1 MMTASFGDKGL
12 TLIFP
17 DELGQLEVQDL
28 TALVADNSQAVC
40 YFKGPNLVTQKA
52 QADRALVFSLP
63 VDVDPIYFKKY
74 LTGQKV
80 PSHQTKVLTAYLDH
94 LAPYLDLLGYQFKPA
109 QATTSAAPTKISAKA
124 QYRFTKAIA
133 DIPFY
138 VDYEGAKAEVY
149 WLKRNDMVIKKGAV
163 LKQDMPLNQDG
174 SLGFSQKFALT
185 LRQEHADA
193 IGSDF
198 VTTADI
204 HLKSVNEVGH
214 LLYFAGTNSWL
225 ILKDQ
230 AGQTLSSHAIVK

>member
-1 MMTASFGDKGL
+1 MMTASFGEKGL
-12 TLIFP
+12 TLVFP

-28 TALVADNSQAVC
+28 AALVADNSQAVC
-40 YFKGPNLVTQKA
+40 YFKGPNLVMQKA
-52 QADRALVFSLP
+52 KADRALVFSLP
-63 VDVDPIYFKKY
+63 VDIEPTYFKKY
-74 LTGQKV
+74 LTDQKV
-80 PSHQTKVLTAYLDH
+80 PSHQTKVLTAYLNK
-94 LAPYLDLLGYQFKPA
+94 LTPYLDLLGYQFKAVQETPA
-109 QATTSAAPTKISAKA
+109 EPAKSSGKA

-133 DIPFY
+133 EIPFY
-138 VDYEGAKAEVY
+138 VDYDGAKAEVQ

-174 SLGFSQKFALT
+174 SVGFSQKFALT

>member
-1 MMTASFGDKGL
+1 MMTASFGEKGL
-12 TLIFP
+12 TLVFP

-28 TALVADNSQAVC
+28 AALVADNSQAVC
-40 YFKGPNLVTQKA
+40 YFKGPNLVMQKA
-52 QADRALVFSLP
+52 KADRALVFSLP
-63 VDVDPIYFKKY
+63 VDIEPIYFKKY
-74 LTGQKV
+74 LTDQKV
-80 PSHQTKVLTAYLDH
+80 PSHQTKVLTAYLNK
-94 LAPYLDLLGYQFKPA
+94 LTPYLDLLGYQFKAVQETP
-109 QATTSAAPTKISAKA
+109 AAPAKSSGKA

-133 DIPFY
+133 EIPFY
-138 VDYEGAKAEVY
+138 VDYDGAKAEVQ

-163 LKQDMPLNQDG
+163 LKHDMPLNQDG
-174 SLGFSQKFALT
+174 AVGFSQKFALT

>member
-12 TLIFP
+12 TLVFP
-17 DELGQLEVQDL
+17 DELGQLEVLDL
-28 TALVADNSQAVC
+28 TTLVANKSQAIL
-40 YFKGPNLVTQKA
+40 YFKGPNLVMQKA
-52 QADRALVFSLP
+52 KADRALVFSLP
-63 VDVDPIYFKKY
+63 VDIEPIYFKKY
-74 LTGQKV
+74 LTDQKV
-80 PSHQTKVLTAYLDH
+80 PIHKTKVLTAYLDK
-94 LAPYLDLLGYQFKPA
+94 LTPYLDLLGYQFKAVQETPA
-109 QATTSAAPTKISAKA
+109 EPAKSSGKA

>member
-12 TLIFP
+12 TLVFP

-28 TALVADNSQAVC
+28 AALVADNSQAVC
-40 YFKGPNLVTQKA
+40 YFKGPNLVMQKA
-52 QADRALVFSLP
+52 KADRALVFSLP
-63 VDVDPIYFKKY
+63 VDIEPIYFKKY
-74 LTGQKV
+74 LTDQKV
-80 PSHQTKVLTAYLDH
+80 PSQKTKVLTAYLNK
-94 LAPYLDLLGYQFKPA
+94 LTPYLDLLGYQFKAVQETP
-109 QATTSAAPTKISAKA
+109 AAPAKSSGKA

-133 DIPFY
+133 EIPFY
-138 VDYEGAKAEVY
+138 VDYDGAKAEVQ

-174 SLGFSQKFALT
+174 SVGFSQKFALT

>member
-12 TLIFP
+12 KLVFP
-17 DELGQLEVQDL
+17 DELGQLEVLDL
-28 TALVADNSQAVC
+28 TTLVANKSQAIL
-40 YFKGPNLVTQKA
+40 YFKGPNLVMQKA
-52 QADRALVFSLP
+52 KADRALVFSLP
-63 VDVDPIYFKKY
+63 VDIEPIYFKKY
-74 LTGQKV
+74 LTDQKV
-80 PSHQTKVLTAYLDH
+80 PSHQTKVLTAYLDK
-94 LAPYLDLLGYQFKPA
+94 LTPYLDLLGYQFKAVQETPA
-109 QATTSAAPTKISAKA
+109 EPAKSSGKA

-138 VDYEGAKAEVY
+138 VDYEGAKAEIY

-214 LLYFAGTNSWL
+214 LLYFAGKNSWL

>member
-1 MMTASFGDKGL
+1 MTTASFGDKGL
-12 TLIFP
+12 KLVFP

-28 TALVADNSQAVC
+28 AALVADNSQAVC
-40 YFKGPNLVTQKA
+40 YFKGPNLVMQKA
-52 QADRALVFSLP
+52 KADRALVFSLP
-63 VDVDPIYFKKY
+63 VDIEPIYFKKY
-74 LTGQKV
+74 LTDQKV
-80 PSHQTKVLTAYLDH
+80 PSHQTKVLTAYLDK
-94 LAPYLDLLGYQFKPA
+94 LTPYLDLLGYQFKAVQETPA
-109 QATTSAAPTKISAKA
+109 EPAKSSGKA

-133 DIPFY
+133 EIPFY
-138 VDYEGAKAEVY
+138 VDYDGAKAEVQ

-174 SLGFSQKFALT
+174 SVGFSQKFALT

>member
-1 MMTASFGDKGL
+1 MMTASFGEKGL
-12 TLIFP
+12 TLVFP

-28 TALVADNSQAVC
+28 AALVADNSQAVC
-40 YFKGPNLVTQKA
+40 YFKGPNLVMQKA
-52 QADRALVFSLP
+52 KADRALVFSLP
-63 VDVDPIYFKKY
+63 VDIEPIYFKKY
-74 LTGQKV
+74 LTDQKV
-80 PSHQTKVLTAYLDH
+80 PSHQTKVLTAYLNK
-94 LAPYLDLLGYQFKPA
+94 LTPYLDLLGYQFKAVQETPA
-109 QATTSAAPTKISAKA
+109 EPAKSSGKA

-133 DIPFY
+133 EIPFY
-138 VDYEGAKAEVY
+138 VDYDGAKAEVQ

-163 LKQDMPLNQDG
+163 LKHDMPLNQDG
-174 SLGFSQKFALT
+174 AVGFSQKFALT
-185 LRQEHADA
+185 LRQEHADD

>member
-12 TLIFP
+12 SLILP
-17 DELGQLEVQDL
+17 NDLGQLEVQNL
-28 TALVADNSQAVC
+28 ATLVADNSQAVC

-109 QATTSAAPTKISAKA
+109 QATTSAAPAKSSAKA
-124 QYRFTKAIA
+124 QYRFTKALA

-138 VDYEGAKAEVY
+138 VDYEGVKAEVY

>member
-12 TLIFP
+12 SLILP
-17 DELGQLEVQDL
+17 NDLGQLEVQNL
-28 TALVADNSQAVC
+28 ATLVADNSQAVC

-124 QYRFTKAIA
+124 QYRFTKALA

-138 VDYEGAKAEVY
+138 VDYEGVKAEVY

>member
-1 MMTASFGDKGL
+1 MTTASFGDKGL
-12 TLIFP
+12 KLVFP
-17 DELGQLEVQDL
+17 DELGQLEVLDL
-28 TALVADNSQAVC
+28 TTLVANKSQAIL
-40 YFKGPNLVTQKA
+40 YFKGPNLVMQKA
-52 QADRALVFSLP
+52 KADRALVFSLP
-63 VDVDPIYFKKY
+63 VDIEPIYFKKY
-74 LTGQKV
+74 LTDQKV
-80 PSHQTKVLTAYLDH
+80 PSHQTKVLTAYLNK
-94 LAPYLDLLGYQFKPA
+94 LTPYLDLLGYQFKAVQETPA
-109 QATTSAAPTKISAKA
+109 EPAKSSGKA

-133 DIPFY
+133 EIPFY
-138 VDYEGAKAEVY
+138 VDYDGAKAEVQ

-174 SLGFSQKFALT
+174 SVGFSQKFALT

>member
-1 MMTASFGDKGL
+1 MMTASIGEKGL
-12 TLIFP
+12 TLVFP

-28 TALVADNSQAVC
+28 AALVADNSQAVC
-40 YFKGPNLVTQKA
+40 YFKGPNLVMQKA
-52 QADRALVFSLP
+52 KADRALVFSLP
-63 VDVDPIYFKKY
+63 VDIEPIYFKKY
-74 LTGQKV
+74 LTDQKV
-80 PSHQTKVLTAYLDH
+80 PSHQTKVLTAYLNK
-94 LAPYLDLLGYQFKPA
+94 LTPYLDLLGYQFKAVQETP
-109 QATTSAAPTKISAKA
+109 AAPAKSSGKA

-133 DIPFY
+133 EIPFY
-138 VDYEGAKAEVY
+138 VDYDGAKAEVQ

-174 SLGFSQKFALT
+174 SVGFSQKFALT
-185 LRQEHADA
+185 LRQEHADD

>member
-1 MMTASFGDKGL
+1 MMTASFGEKGL
-12 TLIFP
+12 TLVFP

-28 TALVADNSQAVC
+28 AALVADNSQAVC
-40 YFKGPNLVTQKA
+40 YFKGPNLVMQKA
-52 QADRALVFSLP
+52 KADRALVFSLP
-63 VDVDPIYFKKY
+63 VDIEPTYFKKY
-74 LTGQKV
+74 LTDQKV
-80 PSHQTKVLTAYLDH
+80 PSHQTKVLTAYLNK
-94 LAPYLDLLGYQFKPA
+94 LTPYLDLLGYQFKAVQETP
-109 QATTSAAPTKISAKA
+109 AAPAKSSGKA

-133 DIPFY
+133 EIPFY
-138 VDYEGAKAEVY
+138 VDYDGAKAEVQ

-163 LKQDMPLNQDG
+163 LKQDMHLNQDG
-174 SLGFSQKFALT
+174 SVGFSQKFALT

>member
-1 MMTASFGDKGL
+1 MMTASFGEKGL
-12 TLIFP
+12 TLVFP

-28 TALVADNSQAVC
+28 EALVADNSQAVC
-40 YFKGPNLVTQKA
+40 YFKGPNLVMQKA
-52 QADRALVFSLP
+52 KADRALVFSLP
-63 VDVDPIYFKKY
+63 VDIEPTYFKKY
-74 LTGQKV
+74 LTDQKV
-80 PSHQTKVLTAYLDH
+80 PSHQTKVLTAYLNK
-94 LAPYLDLLGYQFKPA
+94 LTPYLDLLGYQFKAVQETP
-109 QATTSAAPTKISAKA
+109 AAPAKSSGKA

-133 DIPFY
+133 EIPFY
-138 VDYEGAKAEVY
+138 VDYDGAKAEVQ

-174 SLGFSQKFALT
+174 SVGFSQKFALT

>member
-1 MMTASFGDKGL
+1 
-12 TLIFP
+12 
-17 DELGQLEVQDL
+17 
-28 TALVADNSQAVC
+28 
-40 YFKGPNLVTQKA
+40 YFKGPNLVMQKA
-52 QADRALVFSLP
+52 KADRALVFSLP
-63 VDVDPIYFKKY
+63 VDIEPIYFKKY
-74 LTGQKV
+74 LTDQKV
-80 PSHQTKVLTAYLDH
+80 PSHQTKVLTAYLNK
-94 LAPYLDLLGYQFKPA
+94 LTPYLDLLGYQFKAVQETP
-109 QATTSAAPTKISAKA
+109 AAPAKSSGKA

-133 DIPFY
+133 EIPFY
-138 VDYEGAKAEVY
+138 VDYDGAKAEVQ

-174 SLGFSQKFALT
+174 SVGFSQKFALT

>member
-1 MMTASFGDKGL
+1 MMTASIGEKGL
-12 TLIFP
+12 TLVFP

-28 TALVADNSQAVC
+28 AALVADNSQAVC
-40 YFKGPNLVTQKA
+40 YFKGPNLVMQKA
-52 QADRALVFSLP
+52 KDDRALVFSLP
-63 VDVDPIYFKKY
+63 VDIEPIYFKKY
-74 LTGQKV
+74 LTDQKV
-80 PSHQTKVLTAYLDH
+80 PSHQTKVLTAYLNK
-94 LAPYLDLLGYQFKPA
+94 LTPYLDLLGYQFKAVQETP
-109 QATTSAAPTKISAKA
+109 AAPAKSSGKA

-133 DIPFY
+133 EIPFY
-138 VDYEGAKAEVY
+138 VDYDGAKAEVQ

-174 SLGFSQKFALT
+174 SVGFSQKFALT

>member
-1 MMTASFGDKGL
+1 MMTASFGEKGL
-12 TLIFP
+12 TLVFP

-28 TALVADNSQAVC
+28 AALVADNSQAVC
-40 YFKGPNLVTQKA
+40 YFKGPNLVMQKA
-52 QADRALVFSLP
+52 KADRALVFSLP
-63 VDVDPIYFKKY
+63 VDIEPIYFKKY
-74 LTGQKV
+74 LTDQKV
-80 PSHQTKVLTAYLDH
+80 PSHQTKVLTAYLDK
-94 LAPYLDLLGYQFKPA
+94 LTPYLDLLGYQFKAVQETPA
-109 QATTSAAPTKISAKA
+109 EPAKSSGKA

-133 DIPFY
+133 EIPFY
-138 VDYEGAKAEVY
+138 VDYDGAKAEVQ

-163 LKQDMPLNQDG
+163 LKHDMPLNQDG
-174 SLGFSQKFALT
+174 AVGFSQKFALT

>member
-1 MMTASFGDKGL
+1 MMTASIGEKDL
-12 TLIFP
+12 TLVFP

-28 TALVADNSQAVC
+28 AALVADNSQAVC
-40 YFKGPNLVTQKA
+40 YFKGPNLVMQKA
-52 QADRALVFSLP
+52 KADRALVFSLP
-63 VDVDPIYFKKY
+63 VDIEPIYFKKY
-74 LTGQKV
+74 LTDQKV
-80 PSHQTKVLTAYLDH
+80 PSHQTKVLTAYLNK
-94 LAPYLDLLGYQFKPA
+94 LTPYLDLLGYQFKAVQETP
-109 QATTSAAPTKISAKA
+109 AAPAKSSGKA

-133 DIPFY
+133 EIPFY
-138 VDYEGAKAEVY
+138 VDYDGAKAEVQ

-174 SLGFSQKFALT
+174 SVGFSQKFALT

>member
-12 TLIFP
+12 TLVFP

-124 QYRFTKAIA
+124 QYRFTKALA

>member
-1 MMTASFGDKGL
+1 MMTASFGEKGL
-12 TLIFP
+12 TLVFP

-28 TALVADNSQAVC
+28 AALVADNSQAVC
-40 YFKGPNLVTQKA
+40 YFKGPNLVMQKA
-52 QADRALVFSLP
+52 KADRALVFSLP
-63 VDVDPIYFKKY
+63 VDIEPIYFKKY
-74 LTGQKV
+74 LTDQKV
-80 PSHQTKVLTAYLDH
+80 PSHQTKVLTAYLDK
-94 LAPYLDLLGYQFKPA
+94 LTPYLDLLGYQFKAVQETPA
-109 QATTSAAPTKISAKA
+109 EPAKSSGKA

-133 DIPFY
+133 EIPFY
-138 VDYEGAKAEVY
+138 VDYDGAKAEVQ

-163 LKQDMPLNQDG
+163 LKQVMPLNQDG
-174 SLGFSQKFALT
+174 SVGFSQKFALT
-185 LRQEHADA
+185 LRQEHADD

>member
-1 MMTASFGDKGL
+1 MMTASIGEKGL
-12 TLIFP
+12 TLVFP

-28 TALVADNSQAVC
+28 AALVADNSQAVC
-40 YFKGPNLVTQKA
+40 YFKGPNLVMQKA
-52 QADRALVFSLP
+52 KADRALVFSLP
-63 VDVDPIYFKKY
+63 VDIEPTYFKKY
-74 LTGQKV
+74 LTDQKV
-80 PSHQTKVLTAYLDH
+80 PSHQTKVLTAYLNK
-94 LAPYLDLLGYQFKPA
+94 LTPYLDLLGYQFKAVQETP
-109 QATTSAAPTKISAKA
+109 AAPAKSSGKA

-133 DIPFY
+133 EIPFY
-138 VDYEGAKAEVY
+138 VDYDGAKAEVQ

-174 SLGFSQKFALT
+174 SVGFSQKFALT

>member
-1 MMTASFGDKGL
+1 MMTASFGEKGL
-12 TLIFP
+12 TLVFP

-28 TALVADNSQAVC
+28 AALVADNSQAVC
-40 YFKGPNLVTQKA
+40 YFKGPNLVMQKA
-52 QADRALVFSLP
+52 KADRALVFSLP
-63 VDVDPIYFKKY
+63 VDIEPIYFKKY
-74 LTGQKV
+74 LTDQKV
-80 PSHQTKVLTAYLDH
+80 PSHQTKVLTAYLNK
-94 LAPYLDLLGYQFKPA
+94 LTPYLDLLGYQFKAVQETPA
-109 QATTSAAPTKISAKA
+109 EPAKSSGKA

-133 DIPFY
+133 EIPFY
-138 VDYEGAKAEVY
+138 VDYDGAKAEVQ

-174 SLGFSQKFALT
+174 SVGFSQKFALT
-185 LRQEHADA
+185 LRQEHADD

>member
-1 MMTASFGDKGL
+1 
-12 TLIFP
+12 
-17 DELGQLEVQDL
+17 
-28 TALVADNSQAVC
+28 
-40 YFKGPNLVTQKA
+40 
-52 QADRALVFSLP
+52 
-63 VDVDPIYFKKY
+63 
-74 LTGQKV
+74 
-80 PSHQTKVLTAYLDH
+80 
-94 LAPYLDLLGYQFKPA
+94 
-109 QATTSAAPTKISAKA
+109 

-133 DIPFY
+133 EIPFY
-138 VDYEGAKAEVY
+138 VDYDGAKAEVQ

-174 SLGFSQKFALT
+174 SVGFSQKFALT

>member
-1 MMTASFGDKGL
+1 MMTASFGEKGL
-12 TLIFP
+12 TLVFP

-28 TALVADNSQAVC
+28 ADLVADNSQAVC
-40 YFKGPNLVTQKA
+40 YFKGPNLVMQKA
-52 QADRALVFSLP
+52 KADRALVFSLP
-63 VDVDPIYFKKY
+63 VDIEPIYFKKY
-74 LTGQKV
+74 LTDQKV
-80 PSHQTKVLTAYLDH
+80 PSHQTKVLTAYLNK
-94 LAPYLDLLGYQFKPA
+94 LTPYLDLLGYQFKAVQETP
-109 QATTSAAPTKISAKA
+109 AAPAKSSGKA

-133 DIPFY
+133 EIPFY
-138 VDYEGAKAEVY
+138 VDYDGAKAEVQ

-174 SLGFSQKFALT
+174 SVGFSQKFALT
-185 LRQEHADA
+185 LRQEHGDV
-193 IGSDF
+193 IGYDF

>member
-1 MMTASFGDKGL
+1 MMTASFGEKGL
-12 TLIFP
+12 TLVFP

-28 TALVADNSQAVC
+28 AALVADNSQAVC
-40 YFKGPNLVTQKA
+40 YFKGPNLVMQKA
-52 QADRALVFSLP
+52 KADRALVFSLS
-63 VDVDPIYFKKY
+63 VDIEPIYFKKY
-74 LTGQKV
+74 LTDQKV
-80 PSHQTKVLTAYLDH
+80 PSHQTEVLTAYLNK
-94 LAPYLDLLGYQFKPA
+94 LTPYLDLLGYQFKAVQETP
-109 QATTSAAPTKISAKA
+109 AAPAKSSGKA

-133 DIPFY
+133 EIPFY
-138 VDYEGAKAEVY
+138 VDYDGAKAEVQ

-174 SLGFSQKFALT
+174 SVGFSQKFALT

>member
-1 MMTASFGDKGL
+1 MMTASFGEKGL
-12 TLIFP
+12 TLVFP

-28 TALVADNSQAVC
+28 AALVADNSQAVC
-40 YFKGPNLVTQKA
+40 YFKGPNLVMQKA
-52 QADRALVFSLP
+52 KADRALVFSLP
-63 VDVDPIYFKKY
+63 VDIEPIYFKKY
-74 LTGQKV
+74 LTDQKV
-80 PSHQTKVLTAYLDH
+80 PSHQTKVLTAYLNK
-94 LAPYLDLLGYQFKPA
+94 LTPYLDLLGYQFKAVQETP
-109 QATTSAAPTKISAKA
+109 AAPAKSSGKA

-133 DIPFY
+133 EIPFY
-138 VDYEGAKAEVY
+138 VDYDGAKAEVQ

-174 SLGFSQKFALT
+174 SVGFSQKFALT

-214 LLYFAGTNSWL
+214 LLYFAGTNSCL

>member
-1 MMTASFGDKGL
+1 MMTARFGEKGL
-12 TLIFP
+12 TLVFP

-28 TALVADNSQAVC
+28 AALVADNSQAVC
-40 YFKGPNLVTQKA
+40 YFKGPNLVMQKA
-52 QADRALVFSLP
+52 KADRALVFSLP
-63 VDVDPIYFKKY
+63 VDIEPTYFKKY
-74 LTGQKV
+74 LTDQKV
-80 PSHQTKVLTAYLDH
+80 PSHQTKVLTAYLNK
-94 LAPYLDLLGYQFKPA
+94 LTPYLDLLGYQFKAVQETP
-109 QATTSAAPTKISAKA
+109 AAPAKSSGKA

-133 DIPFY
+133 EIPFY
-138 VDYEGAKAEVY
+138 VDYDGAKAEVQ

-174 SLGFSQKFALT
+174 SVGFSQKFALT

>member
-1 MMTASFGDKGL
+1 MMTASFGEKGL
-12 TLIFP
+12 TLVFP

-28 TALVADNSQAVC
+28 ADLVADNSQAVC
-40 YFKGPNLVTQKA
+40 YFKGPNLVMQKA
-52 QADRALVFSLP
+52 KADRALVFSLP
-63 VDVDPIYFKKY
+63 VDIEPIYFKKY
-74 LTGQKV
+74 LTDQKV
-80 PSHQTKVLTAYLDH
+80 PSHQTKVLTAYLNK
-94 LAPYLDLLGYQFKPA
+94 LTPYLDLLGYQFKAVQETPA
-109 QATTSAAPTKISAKA
+109 EPAKSSGKA

-133 DIPFY
+133 EIPFY
-138 VDYEGAKAEVY
+138 VDYDGAKAEVQ

-174 SLGFSQKFALT
+174 SVGFSQKFALT

>member
-1 MMTASFGDKGL
+1 MMTASIGEKGL
-12 TLIFP
+12 TLVFP

-28 TALVADNSQAVC
+28 AALVADNSQAVC
-40 YFKGPNLVTQKA
+40 YFKGPNLVMQKA
-52 QADRALVFSLP
+52 KADRALVFSLP
-63 VDVDPIYFKKY
+63 VDIEPIYFKKY
-74 LTGQKV
+74 LTDQKV
-80 PSHQTKVLTAYLDH
+80 PSHQTEVLTAYLNK
-94 LAPYLDLLGYQFKPA
+94 LTPYLDLLGYQFKAVQETP
-109 QATTSAAPTKISAKA
+109 AAPAKRSGKA

-133 DIPFY
+133 EIPFY
-138 VDYEGAKAEVY
+138 VDYDGAKAEVQ

-174 SLGFSQKFALT
+174 SVGFSQKFALT

>member
-1 MMTASFGDKGL
+1 MMTASFVEKGL
-12 TLIFP
+12 TLVVP
-17 DELGQLEVQDL
+17 DELGQLEVHDL
-28 TALVADNSQAVC
+28 AAVVADNSQAVC
-40 YFKGPNLVTQKA
+40 YFKGPNLVMQKA
-52 QADRALVFSLP
+52 KADRALVFSLP
-63 VDVDPIYFKKY
+63 VDIEPIYFKKY
-74 LTGQKV
+74 LTDQKV
-80 PSHQTKVLTAYLDH
+80 PSHQTKVLTAYLNK
-94 LAPYLDLLGYQFKPA
+94 LTPYLDLLGYQFKAVQETP
-109 QATTSAAPTKISAKA
+109 AAPAKSSGKA

-133 DIPFY
+133 EIPFY
-138 VDYEGAKAEVY
+138 VDYDGAKAEVQ

-174 SLGFSQKFALT
+174 SVGFSQKFALT

>member
-1 MMTASFGDKGL
+1 MMTASFGEKGL
-12 TLIFP
+12 TLVFP

-28 TALVADNSQAVC
+28 AALVADNSQAVC
-40 YFKGPNLVTQKA
+40 YFKGPNLVMQKA
-52 QADRALVFSLP
+52 KADRALVFSLP
-63 VDVDPIYFKKY
+63 VDIEPIYFKKY
-74 LTGQKV
+74 LTDQKV
-80 PSHQTKVLTAYLDH
+80 PIHQTKVLTAYLDK
-94 LAPYLDLLGYQFKPA
+94 LTPYLDLLGYQFKAVQETP
-109 QATTSAAPTKISAKA
+109 AAPAKSSGKA

-133 DIPFY
+133 EIPFY
-138 VDYEGAKAEVY
+138 VDYDGAKAEVQ

-174 SLGFSQKFALT
+174 SVGFSQKFALT

-214 LLYFAGTNSWL
+214 LLCFAGTNSWL

>member
-1 MMTASFGDKGL
+1 MMTASIGEKGL
-12 TLIFP
+12 TLVFP

-28 TALVADNSQAVC
+28 AALVADNSQAVC
-40 YFKGPNLVTQKA
+40 YFKGPNLVMQKA
-52 QADRALVFSLP
+52 KADRALVFSLP
-63 VDVDPIYFKKY
+63 VDIEPIYFKKY
-74 LTGQKV
+74 LTDQKV
-80 PSHQTKVLTAYLDH
+80 PSHQTKVLTAYLNK
-94 LAPYLDLLGYQFKPA
+94 LTPYLDLLGYQFKAVQETP
-109 QATTSAAPTKISAKA
+109 AAPAKSSGKA

-133 DIPFY
+133 EIPFY
-138 VDYEGAKAEVY
+138 VDYDGAKAEVQ

-163 LKQDMPLNQDG
+163 LKHDMPLNQDG
-174 SLGFSQKFALT
+174 AVGFSQKFALT
-185 LRQEHADA
+185 LRQEHADD

>member
-1 MMTASFGDKGL
+1 MMTASFGEKGL
-12 TLIFP
+12 TLVFP

-28 TALVADNSQAVC
+28 AALVADNSQAVC
-40 YFKGPNLVTQKA
+40 YFKGPNLVMQKA
-52 QADRALVFSLP
+52 KADRALVFSLP
-63 VDVDPIYFKKY
+63 VDIEPIYFKKY
-74 LTGQKV
+74 LTDQKV
-80 PSHQTKVLTAYLDH
+80 PSHQTKVLTAYLNK
-94 LAPYLDLLGYQFKPA
+94 LTPYLDLLGYQFKAVQETP
-109 QATTSAAPTKISAKA
+109 AAPAKSSGKA

-133 DIPFY
+133 EIPFY
-138 VDYEGAKAEVY
+138 VDYDGAKAEVQ

-174 SLGFSQKFALT
+174 SVGFSQKFALT
-185 LRQEHADA
+185 LRQEQADA

>member
-1 MMTASFGDKGL
+1 MMTASFGEKGL
-12 TLIFP
+12 TLVFP

-28 TALVADNSQAVC
+28 AALVADNSQAVC
-40 YFKGPNLVTQKA
+40 YFKGPNLVMQKA
-52 QADRALVFSLP
+52 KADRALVFSLP
-63 VDVDPIYFKKY
+63 VDIEPIYFKKY
-74 LTGQKV
+74 LTDQKV
-80 PSHQTKVLTAYLDH
+80 PSHQTKVLTAYLNK
-94 LAPYLDLLGYQFKPA
+94 LTPYLDLLGYQFKAVQETP
-109 QATTSAAPTKISAKA
+109 AAPAKSSGKA

-133 DIPFY
+133 EIPFY
-138 VDYEGAKAEVY
+138 VDYDGAKAEVQ

-163 LKQDMPLNQDG
+163 LKHDMPLNQDG
-174 SLGFSQKFALT
+174 AVGFSQKFALT
-185 LRQEHADA
+185 LRQEHADD

>member
-1 MMTASFGDKGL
+1 MMTASFGEKGL
-12 TLIFP
+12 TLVFP

-28 TALVADNSQAVC
+28 AALVADNSQAVC
-40 YFKGPNLVTQKA
+40 YFKGPNLVMQKA
-52 QADRALVFSLP
+52 KADRALVFSLP
-63 VDVDPIYFKKY
+63 VDIEPIYFKKY
-74 LTGQKV
+74 LTDQKV
-80 PSHQTKVLTAYLDH
+80 PSHQTKVLTAYLNK
-94 LAPYLDLLGYQFKPA
+94 LTPYLDHLGYQFKAVQETP
-109 QATTSAAPTKISAKA
+109 AAPAKSSGKA

-133 DIPFY
+133 EIPFY
-138 VDYEGAKAEVY
+138 VDYDGAKAEVQ

-174 SLGFSQKFALT
+174 SVGFSQKFALT

>member
-1 MMTASFGDKGL
+1 MMTASFGEKGL
-12 TLIFP
+12 TLVFP

-28 TALVADNSQAVC
+28 AALVADNSQAVC
-40 YFKGPNLVTQKA
+40 YFKGPNLVMQKA
-52 QADRALVFSLP
+52 KADRALVFSLP
-63 VDVDPIYFKKY
+63 VDIEPTYFKKY
-74 LTGQKV
+74 LTDQKV
-80 PSHQTKVLTAYLDH
+80 PSHQTKVLTAYLNK
-94 LAPYLDLLGYQFKPA
+94 LTPYLDLLGYQFKAVQETP
-109 QATTSAAPTKISAKA
+109 AAPAKSSGKA

-133 DIPFY
+133 EIPFY
-138 VDYEGAKAEVY
+138 VDYDGAKAEVQ

-163 LKQDMPLNQDG
+163 LKHDMPLNQDG
-174 SLGFSQKFALT
+174 AVGFSQKFALT
-185 LRQEHADA
+185 LRQEHADD

>member
-12 TLIFP
+12 TLVFP

-109 QATTSAAPTKISAKA
+109 QATISAAPTKISAKA

-174 SLGFSQKFALT
+174 SVGFSQK
-185 LRQEHADA
+185 
-193 IGSDF
+193 
-198 VTTADI
+198 
-204 HLKSVNEVGH
+204 
-214 LLYFAGTNSWL
+214 LL
-225 ILKDQ
+225 
-230 AGQTLSSHAIVK
+230 

>member
-1 MMTASFGDKGL
+1 MMTASFGEKGL
-12 TLIFP
+12 TLVFP

-28 TALVADNSQAVC
+28 AALVADNSQAVC
-40 YFKGPNLVTQKA
+40 YFKGPNLVMQKA
-52 QADRALVFSLP
+52 KADRALVFSLP
-63 VDVDPIYFKKY
+63 VDIEPIYFKKY
-74 LTGQKV
+74 LTDQKV
-80 PSHQTKVLTAYLDH
+80 PSHQTKVLTAYLNK
-94 LAPYLDLLGYQFKPA
+94 LTPYLDLLGYQFKAVQETP
-109 QATTSAAPTKISAKA
+109 AAPAKSSGKA

-133 DIPFY
+133 EIPFY
-138 VDYEGAKAEVY
+138 GDYDGAKAEVQ

-174 SLGFSQKFALT
+174 SVGFSQKFALT

>member
-1 MMTASFGDKGL
+1 MMTASFGEKGL
-12 TLIFP
+12 TLVFS

-28 TALVADNSQAVC
+28 AALVADNSQAVC
-40 YFKGPNLVTQKA
+40 YFKGPNLVMQKA
-52 QADRALVFSLP
+52 KADRALVFSLP
-63 VDVDPIYFKKY
+63 VDIEPIYFKKY
-74 LTGQKV
+74 LTDQKV
-80 PSHQTKVLTAYLDH
+80 PSHQTKVLTAYLNK
-94 LAPYLDLLGYQFKPA
+94 LTPYLDLLGYQFKAVQETP
-109 QATTSAAPTKISAKA
+109 AAPAKSSGKA

-133 DIPFY
+133 EIPFY
-138 VDYEGAKAEVY
+138 VDYDGAKAEVQ

-174 SLGFSQKFALT
+174 SVGFSQKFALT